1 MAKQSKSKGAKSQ
14 RKRAPKQTVANKV
27 TRDKQA
33 QNQLRHKEEFFEAL
47 IENAMDAMVIING
60 DGAIRYKSP
69 SIERVFGYKAGDDIG
84 RSSFDFVHPDDK
96 SHGARTFEELLK
108 KPGSTP
114 HYEIRARHAA
124 GPGHT
129 IKE

>member
-33 QNQLRHKEEFFEAL
+33 QNKVRHKEDFFEAL

-69 SIERVFGYKAGDDIG
+69 SIERVFGYKAVDDIG
-84 RSSFDFVHPDDK
+84 RSSFDFVHPDDILNRPR
-96 SHGARTFEELLK
+96 AVAEL
-108 KPGSTP
+108 P
-114 HYEIRARHAA
+114 EN
-124 GPGHT
+124 
-129 IKE
+129 